1 MKTLRYFILTLAIIV
16 CGSVFAQKSQQELKQ
31 LMQQRNEYYFTFNLN
46 GNDDLNAI
54 AHTIS
59 VDRVDG
65 TLVTAYANNK
75 EFAHFQKLGY
85 EVTLQTPPSLLE
97 EVAMW
102 DGSNRAEYDWD
113 SYPTYSAYE
122 NMMFQFATDHPD
134 KCEIITLGTLPSG
147 RKIMIAH
154 LNDGPRDNK
163 PKFLY
168 TSTIHGDETTGWIM
182 MLRLIDYLLE
192 NPDEP
197 EVQTVMNNID
207 LYIGPNTNPDGTYH
221 GGNNNVNGA
230 TRYNA
235 NGVDMNRNYA
245 DPHGS
250 AHPDGNPYATET
262 EWFMQFAEENA
273 FVMGANYHGGAEVMN
288 DPWDNPSTLHAD
300 DAWYQLISHE
310 YADLTHEV
318 NWNYMTDYNNGITNG
333 AQWYMIGGGRQDYM
347 NGYAQCRELTIECS
361 NSKMPNGNQLPNFWN
376 YNKNSIFAFMTQC
389 IYGIHGTV
397 TDAANGQPLNATITI
412 ANHDDTYSV
421 VESHLPA
428 GDYHRPIKAGTYDV
442 TYACNGYYP
451 QTFTITISDYETVIQ
466 DVQLEAG
473 EGLIPDFNANT
484 TDVALGGSVNFSD
497 NTWGANLVSWEWTFE
512 GGEPATS
519 NVQNPSGITYNE
531 IGNYDVTL
539 TVTNGDG
546 QTETITKHNYIH
558 VSEMY
563 NMQNGTVTT
572 CNALFYDDGG
582 PNGNYHDRKD
592 YTMTFLPNTPGG
604 MLEAIFEEFA
614 LENNYDFLYIYDGS
628 STNAQQIGEYTGSN
642 SPDIVTATNSEGAL
656 TFYFT
661 SDYGV
666 NEPGWKAIVRCV
678 GDYDPIA
685 LEVSADPMVIYLGE
699 SSQLSVI
706 ATGGNGNYTYSW
718 EPAEPGNIGTISN
731 PTIANPIVTPWVVP
745 ESTYKITVTDT
756 EGNMASDDITI
767 TVRPMSLSE
776 DCYAPFVYPNPNS
789 GNFTIHVIG
798 EVNYQLFNSVGQLVL
813 SGNFTDETQ
822 IKADGLNQGVYF
834 LQLIGER
841 GTRVEKIVIEK

>member
-1 MKTLRYFILTLAIIV
+1 MKIFRYFIILLATVIS
-16 CGSVFAQKSQQELKQ
+16 GSIFAQKSQLELNQ
-31 LMQQRNEYYFTFNLN
+31 LMQERNEYYFTFNLN
-46 GNDDLNAI
+46 GNDDFNAI

-65 TLVTAYANNK
+65 NTVTAYANNM
-75 EFAHFQKLGY
+75 EFTKFQKLGY
-85 EVTLQTPPSLLE
+85 EVILQTPPSLIE
-97 EVAMW
+97 KVAMW

-113 SYPTYSAYE
+113 SYPTYQAYE
-122 NMMFQFATDHPD
+122 DMMFQFATDHPD
-134 KCEIITLGTLPSG
+134 KCEIIELGTLPSG

-154 LNDGPRDNK
+154 LNNGSGEGK

-168 TSTIHGDETTGWIM
+168 TSTIHGDETTGWIL

-197 EVQTVMNNID
+197 EVQNVMNNID
-207 LYIGPNTNPDGTYH
+207 LYIGPNANPDGTYH
-221 GGNNNVNGA
+221 GGNNSVNGA
-230 TRYNA
+230 TRENA

-245 DPHGS
+245 DPHGGP
-250 AHPDGNPYATET
+250 HPDGYEYQTET
-262 EWFMQFAEENA
+262 QWFMQFADENA

-288 DPWDNPSTLHAD
+288 YPWDNTYTLHAD

-318 NWNYMTDYNNGITNG
+318 NPNYMNQYNNGLING

-361 NSKMPNGNQLPNFWN
+361 NTKLPNGSQLPTFWN
-376 YNKNSIFAFMTQC
+376 INKNSIFAFMNQC
-389 IYGIHGTV
+389 LYGIHGTV
-397 TDAANGQPLNATITI
+397 TDAANGQPIHATITI
-412 ANHDDTYSV
+412 ANHDDSYSI

-428 GDYHRPIKAGTYDV
+428 GDYHRPIKGGIYDV

-451 QTFTITISDYETVIQ
+451 QTFTITVDDYETVIQ

-473 EGLIPDFNANT
+473 EGLIPDFNANM

-539 TVTNGDG
+539 TVTNAEG
-546 QTETITKHNYIH
+546 QTETITKHNFIH

-582 PNGNYHDRKD
+582 PSGNYHDRKE
-592 YTMTFLPNTPGG
+592 YTMTFMPATTGG
-604 MLEAIFEEFA
+604 ILEVIFEEFA
-614 LENNYDFLYIYDGS
+614 LESNYDFLYIYDGT
-628 STNAQQIGEYTGSN
+628 STSAPSLGIFTGNN
-642 SPDIVTATNSEGAL
+642 SPGTVTATNNDGAL
-656 TFYFT
+656 TFRFS

-666 NEPGWKAIVRCV
+666 NEPGWKATVHCV
-678 GDYDPIA
+678 GTYDPIE
-685 LEVSADPMVIYLGE
+685 LEISADPESVEEGE
-699 SSQLSVI
+699 PCQLNVVV
-706 ATGGNGNYTYSW
+706 TGGTGVYAYLW
-718 EPAEPGNIGTISN
+718 EPADLINDGTIDD
-731 PTIANPIVTPWVVP
+731 PTSANPVVRPMGIP
-745 ESTYKITVTDT
+745 ESTYKVTVTDS

-767 TVRPMSLSE
+767 AVSPLSVSENVFKPM
-776 DCYAPFVYPNPNS
+776 VYPNPSN
-789 GNFTIHVIG
+789 GNFTIEG
-798 EVNYQLFNSVGQLVL
+798 NANYRLYNSLGQVVL
-813 SGNFTDETQ
+813 SGVCDGKSQ
-822 IKADGLNQGVYF
+822 INAQDLQQGVYF
-834 LQLIGER
+834 LRLNNESGSK
-841 GTRVEKIVIEK
+841 VEKLVIE

>member
-1 MKTLRYFILTLAIIV
+1 MKILRYFIILLVIVV
-16 CGSVFAQKSQQELKQ
+16 CGNIYAQRGQQELNQ

-54 AHTIS
+54 ARTIS
-59 VDRVDG
+59 VDRVEG
-65 TLVTAYANNK
+65 NLVTAYANNK
-75 EFAHFQKLGY
+75 DFANFQKLGY

-97 EVAMW
+97 KVAMW

-113 SYPTYSAYE
+113 SYPTYGAYE
-122 NMMFQFATDHPD
+122 DMMFQFATDHPD
-134 KCEIITLGTLPSG
+134 RCEIITLGTLPSG

-154 LNDGPRDNK
+154 LNNGSGEGK

-197 EVQTVMNNID
+197 EVQTVMENID

-221 GGNNNVNGA
+221 GGNNTVNGA
-230 TRYNA
+230 TRENA
-235 NGVDMNRNYA
+235 NGIDMNRNYA

-262 EWFMQFAEENA
+262 EWFMQFAQDNP

-288 DPWDNPSTLHAD
+288 YPWDNTYTLHAD
-300 DAWYQLISHE
+300 DAWWQLVCHE
-310 YADLTHEV
+310 YADLTHQV
-318 NWNYMTDYNNGITNG
+318 NPNYMNDYNNGITNG

-347 NGYAQCRELTIECS
+347 NGYAQCREVTIECS
-361 NSKMPNGNQLPNFWN
+361 NSKLPNPNQLPSFWN
-376 YNKNSIFAFMTQC
+376 YNKESIFAYMTQC

-397 TDAANGQPLNATITI
+397 TDVANGQPLNATITI

-428 GDYHRPIKAGTYDV
+428 GDYHRPIKGGTYDV
-442 TYACNGYYP
+442 TYSCNGYYP
-451 QTFTITISDYETVIQ
+451 QTFTITVSDYETVIQ

-473 EGLIPDFNANT
+473 EGIIPDFNANM
-484 TDVALGGSVNFSD
+484 TDVALGGSVNFTD

-531 IGNYDVTL
+531 IGTYDVTL
-539 TVTNGDG
+539 TVTNGEG

-563 NMQNGTVTT
+563 NMQNGTITT

-582 PNGNYHDRKD
+582 PNGNYHDRKN
-592 YTMTFLPNTPGG
+592 YTMTFMPATPGG
-604 MLEAIFEEFA
+604 ILEAVFQEFV
-614 LENNYDFLYIYDGS
+614 LEDSYDFLYIYDGTS
-628 STNAQQIGEYTGSN
+628 SSAPSLGTFTGAN
-642 SPDIVTATNSEGAL
+642 SPGTVTATNPEGAL
-656 TFYFT
+656 TFHFT

-666 NEPGWKAIVRCV
+666 NAQGWKATMHCV
-678 GDYDPIA
+678 GMNDPIEI
-685 LEVSADPMVIYLGE
+685 EVFADPQTIIEGE
-699 SSQLSVI
+699 STQLSMY
-706 ATGGNGNYTYSW
+706 ATGGNGNYTYRW
-718 EPAEPGNIGTISN
+718 EPADMVVAPDEQITSSVPLTSN
-731 PTIANPIVTPWVVP
+731 QLYTA
-745 ESTYKITVTDT
+745 TVTDT
-756 EGNMASDDITI
+756 DGNTVSATI
-767 TVRPMSLSE
+767 EIVVIPDVSVNETQTEKVQI
-776 DCYAPFVYPNPNS
+776 YPNPNN
-789 GNFTIHVIG
+789 GNFNIHVNGKVDYKI
-798 EVNYQLFNSVGQLVL
+798 FNSIGQFVM
-813 SGNFTDETQ
+813 SGNFTDEIQ
-822 IKADGLNQGVYF
+822 INAESLNQGVYF
-834 LQLIGER
+834 LQLIGEQ
-841 GTRVEKIVIEK
+841 GTIVEKIVIE

>member
-1 MKTLRYFILTLAIIV
+1 MKFSRSLILLFAVLV
-16 CGSVFAQKSQQELKQ
+16 CGNIFAQKSQQELNQ

-75 EFAHFQKLGY
+75 EFANFQKLGY
-85 EVTLQTPPSLLE
+85 EVTLQTPPSLRE

-102 DGSNRAEYDWD
+102 DGSNRAEYEWD
-113 SYPTYSAYE
+113 SYPTYQAYE
-122 NMMFQFATDHPD
+122 DMMFQFATDHPD

-154 LNDGPRDNK
+154 LNVGARDGK

-182 MLRLIDYLLE
+182 MLHLIDYLLE
-192 NPDEP
+192 NPNEP

-245 DPHGS
+245 DPHGN

-262 EWFMQFAEENA
+262 EWFMQFADENA

-288 DPWDNPSTLHAD
+288 YPWDNTYTLHAD
-300 DAWYQLISHE
+300 DAWYQYISHE

-318 NWNYMTDYNNGITNG
+318 NPNYMTDYNNGITNG

-347 NGYAQCRELTIECS
+347 NGYAQCREVTIECS
-361 NSKMPNGNQLPNFWN
+361 NTKLPSGSQLPTFWN
-376 YNKNSIFAFMTQC
+376 YNKNSIFAFMTEC

-397 TDAANGQPLNATITI
+397 TDAANGQALNATITI
-412 ANHDDTYSV
+412 TNHDDQYSF
-421 VESHLPA
+421 VESHLPV
-428 GDYHRPIKAGTYDV
+428 GDYHRPIKGGTYDV
-442 TYACNGYYP
+442 TYACSGYYP
-451 QTFTITISDYETVIQ
+451 QTFTITVSDGETVIQ

-473 EGLIPDFNANT
+473 EGVIPDLSANM
-484 TDVALGGSVNFSD
+484 TDVSLGGSVNFTD

-519 NVQNPSGITYNE
+519 NVQNPSGITYNT
-531 IGNYDVTL
+531 IGHYDVSL
-539 TVTNGDG
+539 TVTNNDG
-546 QTETITKHNYIH
+546 LTETITKHNYIN
-558 VSEMY
+558 VSETY
-563 NMQNGTVTT
+563 NMQNGTIET
-572 CNALFYDDGG
+572 CNAMFYDDGG

-614 LENNYDFLYIYDGS
+614 LETNYDFLYIYDGS
-628 STNAQQIGEYTGSN
+628 STNAPQIGEYTGLD
-642 SPDIVTATNSEGAL
+642 SPDVVTATNSEGAL
-656 TFYFT
+656 TFRFS

-666 NEPGWKAIVRCV
+666 NETGWKAIVHCV
-678 GDYDPIA
+678 GVYDP
-685 LEVSADPMVIYLGE
+685 LEIEVFAEPQTIIEGE
-699 SSQLSVI
+699 STQLSMY
-706 ATGGNGNYTYSW
+706 ATGGTGSYTYRW
-718 EPAEPGNIGTISN
+718 EPADMVVDPDAQITSTIPLTSNQLYTATITDAEGNTISA
-731 PTIANPIVTPWVVP
+731 TIEVTVVP
-745 ESTYKITVTDT
+745 EDVAENQLDKVQ
-756 EGNMASDDITI
+756 
-767 TVRPMSLSE
+767 
-776 DCYAPFVYPNPNS
+776 VYPNPS
-789 GNFTIHVIG
+789 KGCFTIEVAEPIRFELYNSMGQLIIAGQKDMGPIQIQTQQGKGIYFLHIIG
-798 EVNYQLFNSVGQLVL
+798 E
-813 SGNFTDETQ
+813 SGSK
-822 IKADGLNQGVYF
+822 I
-834 LQLIGER
+834 
-841 GTRVEKIVIEK
+841 EKIIIE

>member
-1 MKTLRYFILTLAIIV
+1 MKYLRYFILSLAVIV
-16 CGSVFAQKSQQELKQ
+16 CGNIFAQKNQQELNQ

-46 GNDDLNAI
+46 GNDDLNVI

-65 TLVTAYANNK
+65 SLVTAYANNK
-75 EFAHFQKLGY
+75 EFARFQQLGY
-85 EVTLQTPPSLLE
+85 EVTLQTPPSLVE
-97 EVAMW
+97 EVTMW

-122 NMMFQFATDHPD
+122 DMMFQFAIDHPEN
-134 KCEIITLGTLPSG
+134 CEIIELGTLPSN
-147 RKIMIAH
+147 RKILIAH
-154 LNDGPRDNK
+154 LKNGSSEGK

-197 EVQTVMNNID
+197 EVQTIMDNID

-221 GGNNNVNGA
+221 GGNNTVNGA
-230 TRYNA
+230 TRENA

-245 DPHGS
+245 DPHGGP
-250 AHPDGNPYATET
+250 HPDGYEYQTET
-262 EWFMQFAEENA
+262 QWFMQFAEENA

-288 DPWDNPSTLHAD
+288 YPWDNTYTLHAD

-318 NWNYMTDYNNGITNG
+318 SPNYMNQYNNGIING

-361 NSKMPNGNQLPNFWN
+361 NTKLPNPSQLPNFWN
-376 YNKNSIFAFMTQC
+376 INKNSIFAYMTQC

-397 TDAANGQPLNATITI
+397 TDAANGQPLNATVTIT
-412 ANHDDTYSV
+412 NHDDSFSV

-428 GDYHRPIKAGTYDV
+428 GDYHRPIKGGTYDV

-451 QTFTITISDYETVIQ
+451 QTFTITVDDYETIIQ

-473 EGLIPDFNANT
+473 EGLIPDFNANM

-519 NVQNPSGITYNE
+519 NVQNPSDITYNE

-539 TVTNGDG
+539 TVTNAEG
-546 QTETITKHNYIH
+546 QTETITKHNFIH

-563 NMQNGTVTT
+563 NMQNGTITT

-582 PNGNYHDRKD
+582 PNGNYHDRKE
-592 YTMTFLPNTPGG
+592 YTMTFMPATTGG
-604 MLEAIFEEFA
+604 ILEAIFEEFT
-614 LENNYDFLYIYDGS
+614 LESNYDFLYIYDGT
-628 STNAQQIGEYTGSN
+628 STSAPSLGTFTGN
-642 SPDIVTATNSEGAL
+642 NGPGTVTATNDEGAL
-656 TFYFT
+656 TFRFS

-666 NEPGWKAIVRCV
+666 NESGWKATVHCV
-678 GDYDPIA
+678 GTYAPIE
-685 LEVSADPMVIYLGE
+685 LEISADPEAVEEGE
-699 SSQLSVI
+699 PCQLNVV
-706 ATGGNGNYTYSW
+706 ATGGTGVYTYLW
-718 EPAEPGNIGTISN
+718 EPADAINEGTIDD
-731 PTIANPIVTPWVVP
+731 PTSANPIVRPMGTP
-745 ESTYKITVTDT
+745 ESTYKVTVTDS
-756 EGNMASDDITI
+756 EGNTASDDITI
-767 TVRPMSLSE
+767 QVSPVSVHENDFASHI
-776 DCYAPFVYPNPNS
+776 YPNPNN
-789 GNFTIHVIG
+789 GIFTINVTG
-798 EVNYQLFNSVGQLVL
+798 EFNYQLFNGLGQVIL
-813 SGNFTDETQ
+813 SGVGNDNTLVNAQ
-822 IKADGLNQGVYF
+822 GLPQGIYF
-834 LQLIGER
+834 LRLDCESGSM
-841 GTRVEKIVIEK
+841 IEKLIIE

>member
-1 MKTLRYFILTLAIIV
+1 MKVLRYFILSLAVIV
-16 CGSVFAQKSQQELKQ
+16 CGNIFAQKNQQELNQ

-46 GNDDLNAI
+46 GNDDLNVI

-65 TLVTAYANNK
+65 SLVTAYANNK
-75 EFAHFQKLGY
+75 EFARFQQLGY
-85 EVTLQTPPSLLE
+85 EVTLQTPPSLVE
-97 EVAMW
+97 EVTMW
-102 DGSNRAEYDWD
+102 DGSNRAAYDWD
-113 SYPTYSAYE
+113 SYPTYEAYE
-122 NMMFQFATDHPD
+122 DMMFQFAIDHPEN
-134 KCEIITLGTLPSG
+134 CEIIELGTLPSN
-147 RKIMIAH
+147 RKILIAH
-154 LNDGPRDNK
+154 LKNGSSEGK

-197 EVQTVMNNID
+197 EVQTIMDNID

-221 GGNNNVNGA
+221 GGNNTVNGA
-230 TRYNA
+230 TRENA

-245 DPHGS
+245 DPHGGP
-250 AHPDGNPYATET
+250 HPDGYEYQTET
-262 EWFMQFAEENA
+262 QWFMQFAEENA

-288 DPWDNPSTLHAD
+288 YPWDNTYTLHAD

-318 NWNYMTDYNNGITNG
+318 SPNYMNQYNNGIING

-361 NSKMPNGNQLPNFWN
+361 NTKLPNPSQLPNFWN
-376 YNKNSIFAFMTQC
+376 INKNSIFAYMTQC

-397 TDAANGQPLNATITI
+397 TDAANGQPLNATVTIT
-412 ANHDDTYSV
+412 NHDDSFSV

-428 GDYHRPIKAGTYDV
+428 GDYHRPIKGGTYDV

-451 QTFTITISDYETVIQ
+451 QTFTITVDDYETIIQ

-473 EGLIPDFNANT
+473 EGLIPDFNANM

-519 NVQNPSGITYNE
+519 NVQNPSDITYNE

-539 TVTNGDG
+539 TVTNAEG
-546 QTETITKHNYIH
+546 QTETITKHNFIH

-563 NMQNGTVTT
+563 NMQNGTITT

-582 PNGNYHDRKD
+582 PNGNYHDRKE
-592 YTMTFLPNTPGG
+592 YTMTFMPATTGG
-604 MLEAIFEEFA
+604 ILEAIFEEFT
-614 LENNYDFLYIYDGS
+614 LESNYDFLYIYDGT
-628 STNAQQIGEYTGSN
+628 STSAPSLGTFTGN
-642 SPDIVTATNSEGAL
+642 NGPGTVTATNDEGAL
-656 TFYFT
+656 TFRFS

-666 NEPGWKAIVRCV
+666 NEPGWKATVHCV
-678 GDYDPIA
+678 GTYAPIE
-685 LEVSADPMVIYLGE
+685 LEISADPEAVEEGE
-699 SSQLSVI
+699 PCQLNVV
-706 ATGGNGNYTYSW
+706 ATGGTGVYTYLW
-718 EPAEPGNIGTISN
+718 EPADAINEGTIDD
-731 PTIANPIVTPWVVP
+731 PTSANPIVRPMGTP
-745 ESTYKITVTDT
+745 ESTYKVTVTDS
-756 EGNMASDDITI
+756 EGNTASDDITI
-767 TVRPMSLSE
+767 QVSPVSVHENDFASHI
-776 DCYAPFVYPNPNS
+776 YPNPNN
-789 GNFTIHVIG
+789 GIFTINVTG
-798 EVNYQLFNSVGQLVL
+798 EFNYQLFNGLGQVIL
-813 SGNFTDETQ
+813 SGVGNDNTLVNAQ
-822 IKADGLNQGVYF
+822 GLPQGIYF
-834 LQLIGER
+834 LRLDCESGSM
-841 GTRVEKIVIEK
+841 IEKLIIE